1 MKHIHEECGVFGI
14 YSQQRKDVATLSYY
28 ALYSLQ
34 HRGQESAGIVVNDD
48 GILRIYKDKGLV
60 SEVFSQDHL
69 SSLPQGHIAI
79 GHVRYGT
86 TGLDAKKNAQP
97 ICINHMKGNLALAH
111 NGNLVNSYELRK
123 ELESTGSIFYTT
135 SDTESIVYTIV
146 KERLTSKSIEEAVF
160 KAVQKLEGA
169 FSLVISSPSKLIAV
183 RDPHGFRPLC
193 MGKREDGDIVFAS
206 ETCALDAVGAHFVRD
221 ILPGEI
227 VTVSAKGIQ
236 SNKSLCETCKKS
248 LCAFEY
254 IYFERS
260 DSMIDGY

>member
-1 MKHIHEECGVFGI
+1 MEHIHEECGVFGI
-14 YSQQRKDVATLSYY
+14 FSQTRKDVASLSYY

-48 GILRIYKDKGLV
+48 GILNVYKDKGLV
-60 SEVFSQDHL
+60 SEVFIQDHL
-69 SSLPQGHIAI
+69 HSLPQGRIAI

-146 KERLTSKSIEEAVF
+146 KERLTSKSIEEAVY

-193 MGKREDGDIVFAS
+193 MGKRDELYLLQKP
-206 ETCALDAVGAHFVRD
+206 AL
-221 ILPGEI
+221 
-227 VTVSAKGIQ
+227 
-236 SNKSLCETCKKS
+236 
-248 LCAFEY
+248 
-254 IYFERS
+254 
-260 DSMIDGY
+260 